1 MGEKEFI
8 LGMLK
13 RVADVIASFWGRH
26 CEVAV
31 HDLTRLETSLVYIA
45 GDVTKRKPGSPITDL
60 VLKALRRDGDRV
72 EDLLNYRTMTKDGR
86 VLKSSTFFFRG
97 RRGKVIGA
105 LCVNLDTTD
114 FMNTIRLIETFV
126 RDNDDKGQNHRET
139 FASTVNETIGSLIEQ
154 ILGEIGK
161 QPSSM
166 STEERFQFVRALEE
180 KGAFLIKGAVDQ
192 VASITG
198 VSKYT
203 VYGYLQ
209 KIRTNRS
216 IKRDTGQGK
225 GQEAGLV

>member
-1 MGEKEFI
+1 MGEKEVI

-13 RVADVIASFWGRH
+13 QVADSIVSFWGRH

-31 HDLTRLETSLVYIA
+31 HDLTQLEKSLVHIA

-60 VLKALRRDGDRV
+60 VVKALRRDGNRV
-72 EDLLNYRTMTKDGR
+72 EDLPNYRTITKDGR

-97 RRGKVIGA
+97 KRGRVVGA
-105 LCVNLDTTD
+105 LCINLDTTD
-114 FMNTIRLIETFV
+114 FMNTIHFVETFA
-126 RDNDDKGQNHRET
+126 RTSDNKGQNHRET
-139 FASTVNETIGSLIEQ
+139 FASTVNETIGSLVEQ
-154 ILGEIGK
+154 IVGEIGK

-166 STEERFQFVRALEE
+166 STEERFQFVKALEE

-203 VYGYLQ
+203 IYSYLQ
-209 KIRTNRS
+209 KIRTNRAVA
-216 IKRDTGQGK
+216 T
-225 GQEAGLV
+225 E